1 MSVESI
7 LARARAR
14 TAETRFTET
23 VTVGMFKLLTN
34 PATGKAERVPV
45 TVEYEGPA
53 QVVLSTLAVSDRD
66 VSAQDLADQS
76 PMVKLPSETVV
87 SRDAE
92 VLVNASRVDQSL
104 VGTRYKVAGRPQ
116 AGQTSAARYPVEIL
130 T

>member
-14 TAETRFTET
+14 TAETRFTED
-23 VTVGMFKLLTN
+23 VVVGTFKLQTN
-34 PATGKAERVPV
+34 PTTGKAERVPA

-53 QVVLSTLAVSDRD
+53 QIALATLAVSDRD
-66 VSAQDLADQS
+66 VVAQDLADQS
-76 PMVKLPSETVV
+76 PVVKLPSGTVV

-104 VGTRYKVAGRPQ
+104 VGTRYRVSGKPQ
-116 AGQTSAARYPVEIL
+116 AGQTSAARYPVQIL
-130 T
+130 S